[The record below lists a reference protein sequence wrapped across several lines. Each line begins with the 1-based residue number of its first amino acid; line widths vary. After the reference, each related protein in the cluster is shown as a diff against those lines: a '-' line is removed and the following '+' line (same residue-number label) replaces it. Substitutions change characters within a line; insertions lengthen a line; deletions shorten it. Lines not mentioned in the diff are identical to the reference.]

1 MAQTIDPASG
11 QGPLGI
17 IAGGGWLPV
26 AIAESVLAQ
35 GRPVFIVGLAEAS
48 DAGISPFPHER
59 LSFGQLTSMM
69 KVFRNKGCRE
79 LVIVGTATRPQLS
92 KLRIDFGGVKA
103 IPYFLKI
110 ALGGDDK
117 LLSGIVRYF
126 EHHGVIVRG
135 THDVAPHLVANAG
148 TIGRYRPTADDEADA
163 RMGQRVIAT
172 LGPFDVGQGVVVARR
187 RVIAI
192 EAAEGTDR
200 MLTRCGEIAHWRAAN
215 PSKRNGVFVKMPKPQ
230 QDIRVDTP
238 TIGPETVKRAD
249 AAGLRGIVIGASG
262 VLIAAR
268 DETIAAA
275 DAAGLF
281 LAGFDWPS
289 DDD

>member
-1 MAQTIDPASG
+1 MTTDIPPARP
-11 QGPLGI
+11 PLGI

-26 AIAESVLAQ
+26 AIADSVIEA
-35 GRPVFIVGLAEAS
+35 GRSVFIVGIAEAS
-48 DAGISPFPHER
+48 DEGISRFPHER
-59 LSFGQLTSMM
+59 LSFGQLARMV
-69 KVFRNKGCRE
+69 KAFRDKGCRE
-79 LVIVGTATRPQLS
+79 LVIVGTATRPQLK
-92 KLRIDFGGVKA
+92 KLRVDIGGIKA
-103 IPYFLKI
+103 LPYFLKI

-126 EHHGVIVRG
+126 EHHGFTVRG
-135 THDVAPHLVANAG
+135 AHDVAPHLIANEG
-148 TIGRYRPTADDEADA
+148 TIGRYRPNADDEADA

-172 LGPFDVGQGVVVARR
+172 LGPFDVGQGVVVSRR

-200 MLTRCGEIAHWRAAN
+200 MLVRCGEIARMREAD
-215 PSKRNGVFVKMPKPQ
+215 PGKRFGVFVKMPKPQ

-238 TIGPETVKRAD
+238 TIGPETVRRAD
-249 AAGLRGIVIGASG
+249 EAGLRGIVIAASG
-262 VLIAAR
+262 VLIAER

-281 LAGFDWPS
+281 LAGLDWPS
-289 DDD
+289 DDV